1 MARRAEA
8 EPQGR
13 EL

>member
-8 EPQGR
+8 EPQSR
-13 EL
+13 